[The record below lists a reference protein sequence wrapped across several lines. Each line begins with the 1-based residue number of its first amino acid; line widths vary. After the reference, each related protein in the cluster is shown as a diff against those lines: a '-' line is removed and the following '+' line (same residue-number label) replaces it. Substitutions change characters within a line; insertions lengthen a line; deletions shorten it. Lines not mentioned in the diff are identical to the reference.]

1 VDRKKPRPLKPS
13 VSHGVT
19 AVDKTDYKPLFDA
32 FRHEIKNNNNPSFVD
47 VDSWTMADDLPNGVL
62 LPYTIKDRSA
72 RELLHRVGRKYGLI
86 PLCPDEVVDI
96 DVSGGNKI
104 MRSFVR
110 TLFGEMDISS
120 KSG

>member
-1 VDRKKPRPLKPS
+1 M
-13 VSHGVT
+13 
-19 AVDKTDYKPLFDA
+19 DKTDYKSLFDK
-32 FRHEIKNNNNPSFVD
+32 FRQEIKSNNNPSFVD
-47 VDSWTMADDLPNGVL
+47 VDSWTMADELLNGVR

-72 RELLHRVGRKYGLI
+72 RELLHRIGRKHGLI

-96 DVSGGNKI
+96 DVSGDHQI